1 MYPMLTFKERIQ
13 VMFESLFNNEL
24 TSRTPRDLNS
34 TQVTLKMIEA
44 VLPMIKQRLNHFTIH
59 PNDKEDLCQEVLLKL
74 LRVLSGFD
82 FAKSTPF
89 EHYVNRVITTVKND
103 YLRKKVYTQQR
114 QELLVNEFKVKYQY
128 ATNVYLTEQQIIAD
142 EIANDLHRVLEK
154 LTELEQS
161 VIVYILKE
169 YKPQEIAKILNV
181 KIKVV
186 YNTIQRCKM
195 KIRRYLK

>member
-1 MYPMLTFKERIQ
+1 M
-13 VMFESLFNNEL
+13 
-24 TSRTPRDLNS
+24 
-34 TQVTLKMIEA
+34 
-44 VLPMIKQRLNHFTIH
+44 
-59 PNDKEDLCQEVLLKL
+59 
-74 LRVLSGFD
+74 
-82 FAKSTPF
+82 
-89 EHYVNRVITTVKND
+89 
-103 YLRKKVYTQQR
+103 YTQQR

>member
-1 MYPMLTFKERIQ
+1 
-13 VMFESLFNNEL
+13 MFESLHNNEL
-24 TSRTPRDLNS
+24 TSQTPRDLNS
-34 TQVTLKMIEA
+34 TQLTLKMIEA

-59 PNDKEDLCQEVLLKL
+59 PNDKEDLCQEVLIKL
-74 LRVLSGFD
+74 LRVLSDFD
-82 FAKSTPF
+82 FTESTPF

-103 YLRKKVYTQQR
+103 YLRKKMYTQQR

-128 ATNVYLTEQQIIAD
+128 ATNVYLTEQQIIAN
-142 EIANDLHRVLEK
+142 EIANDLHHVLEK
-154 LTELEQS
+154 LTKLEQS
-161 VIVYILKE
+161 VILYILKE

-186 YNTIQRCKM
+186 YNAIQRCKM

>member
-1 MYPMLTFKERIQ
+1 
-13 VMFESLFNNEL
+13 MFESLHNNEL
-24 TSRTPRDLNS
+24 TSQTPCDFKN
-34 TQVTLKMIEA
+34 TQVTLKMIEP

-74 LRVLSGFD
+74 LRILSAFD
-82 FAKSTPF
+82 FTKSTPF
-89 EHYVNRVITTVKND
+89 EHYVNRIITTVKND

-114 QELLVNEFKVKYQY
+114 HELLVNEFKVKYQY
-128 ATNVYLTEQQIIAD
+128 ATTMYLTEQQMIAD
-142 EIANDLHRVLEK
+142 EISNDLYHVLEK

-161 VIVYILKE
+161 VMVYILKE

>member
-13 VMFESLFNNEL
+13 VMFESLLNNEL

-89 EHYVNRVITTVKND
+89 EHYVNRVITTVKTTIFVRKCIHSND
-103 YLRKKVYTQQR
+103 RNY
-114 QELLVNEFKVKYQY
+114 
-128 ATNVYLTEQQIIAD
+128 
-142 EIANDLHRVLEK
+142 
-154 LTELEQS
+154 
-161 VIVYILKE
+161 
-169 YKPQEIAKILNV
+169 
-181 KIKVV
+181 
-186 YNTIQRCKM
+186 
-195 KIRRYLK
+195 

>member
-13 VMFESLFNNEL
+13 VMFESLLNNEL

>member
-1 MYPMLTFKERIQ
+1 MYPMFTFKERIQ
-13 VMFESLFNNEL
+13 VMFESLHNNEL
-24 TSRTPRDLNS
+24 TSQTPCDFKN
-34 TQVTLKMIEA
+34 TQVTLKMIEP

-74 LRVLSGFD
+74 LRILSDFD
-82 FAKSTPF
+82 FTKSTPF
-89 EHYVNRVITTVKND
+89 EHYVNRIITTVKND

-114 QELLVNEFKVKYQY
+114 HELLVNEFKVKYQY
-128 ATNVYLTEQQIIAD
+128 ATTMYLTEQQMIAD
-142 EIANDLHRVLEK
+142 EISNDLYHVLEK

-161 VIVYILKE
+161 VMVYILKE